1 MGTNLI
7 MIGNPVSGAKRLP
20 FNPTPAESVPRAQS
34 NARNAQCTLIDK
46 VLLFAQRDSASSGV
60 EVMISESEAG
70 EALRDIE
77 RVHRRTA
84 QAGGYS
90 AASPHLLLSGLIWAA
105 GYVASGLT
113 PPEQWAM
120 FWIPL
125 SLVGVAGSYVL
136 AYRAHRPEPGNPAAR
151 TVHAARGLWIT
162 AAMMVFVAATFLLF
176 RPVELTPYLVF
187 PALLLGLAYSIVG
200 AFGLPRFLWIG
211 AGVFAVTIAGL
222 VLARESIAFWIAAAG
237 GGGLMLGGLWL
248 RKA

>member
-1 MGTNLI
+1 
-7 MIGNPVSGAKRLP
+7 
-20 FNPTPAESVPRAQS
+20 
-34 NARNAQCTLIDK
+34 
-46 VLLFAQRDSASSGV
+46 
-60 EVMISESEAG
+60 MISESEAG
-70 EALRDIE
+70 EALREIE

-90 AASPHLLLSGLIWAA
+90 AASPHLLLSGCIWTA
-105 GYVASGLT
+105 GYVATGLT
-113 PPEQWAM
+113 RPEQWAN

-125 SLVGVAGSYVL
+125 ALVGAFGSYFI

-151 TVHAARGLWIT
+151 TMHAARGLWIS

-176 RPVELTPYLVF
+176 RPIELTPYLVF

-211 AGVFAVTIAGL
+211 AGVFAATIAGL
-222 VLARESIAFWIAAAG
+222 LVARESIALWVAAAG
-237 GGGLMLGGLWL
+237 GGGLILGGLWL